1 MSRTQ
6 TEGTRLA
13 AILRSTQN
21 LIAEVNGGNKTVS
34 TALASQL
41 SELVRE
47 IDFKLESKDNPDDRK
62 LGILFAFLAWH
73 HIESE
78 TPSYP
83 QISKFF
89 ENKDGRLFLK
99 SSKVN
104 DETMKQV
111 LEYAAKSQEV
121 ISWITLP
128 QPGTPGTMTLSKG
141 NSFVKKVVSI
151 SKGSGGGQVGSVLE
165 DRFTQPITQELI
177 DRLPDPDQCVFFRL
191 GPQPVSV
198 TDFKDKYQDDEEE
211 EELERNNDLD
221 DMF

>member
-1 MSRTQ
+1 MSRAQ

-13 AILRSTQN
+13 AMLRSTQN
-21 LIAEVNGGNKTVS
+21 LIAEVNSGNKSVA

-47 IDFKLESKDNPDDRK
+47 IDFKLESKDSPDDRK

-78 TPSYP
+78 GPCQP
-83 QISKFF
+83 QVSKFF
-89 ENKDGRLFLK
+89 EPKEGRLFLK
-99 SSKVN
+99 CSKVS
-104 DETMKQV
+104 DDTMKEV
-111 LEYAAKSQEV
+111 LEQTANSQDV
-121 ISWITLP
+121 INWITLP
-128 QPGTPGTMTLSKG
+128 QPGTPGTMSLSKG
-141 NSFVKKVVSI
+141 NSFVKKIVSI
-151 SKGSGGGQVGSVLE
+151 SKGSGGGQFGSVKE

-177 DRLPDPDQCVFFRL
+177 DRLPDPDHCVFFRL

-198 TDFKDKYQDDEEE
+198 TDFKDKYQDEEEE